1 MVNPEKSKL
10 EQFREAVTGWLSVV
24 TVVIGALFGL
34 YKYLEEQ
41 RSAQVA
47 SLRQAETLERARL
60 AQAEKDNLTRRIEA
74 QKPFLELQFK
84 TYLRTNSLVA
94 KMILLKPDDPDHKKM
109 RAEFDGLYWS
119 ELAMVEDVGVASAMV
134 DLQKDLVR
142 YEKGEAAQAVLN
154 TSAIHLA
161 HAFRDSIRSG
171 WESGLKK
178 P

>member
-74 QKPFLELQFK
+74 PI
-84 TYLRTNSLVA
+84 LV
-94 KMILLKPDDPDHKKM
+94 H
-109 RAEFDGLYWS
+109 F
-119 ELAMVEDVGVASAMV
+119 GVN
-134 DLQKDLVR
+134 
-142 YEKGEAAQAVLN
+142 AVLFFGFT
-154 TSAIHLA
+154 TS
-161 HAFRDSIRSG
+161 
-171 WESGLKK
+171 
-178 P
+178 